1 LDAPLADLNTFL
13 GTLELAGLGD
23 VTALFKDYLRFV
35 GCNTL
40 AEHVGFGDMTGFC
53 MKLVFSLACTSL
65 LKSTDLRL
73 KGVNAVIFCLKVVDI
88 VFGDESCDSTRSLF
102 ISTAA
107 YFGEMPSWILSPFSS
122 RANFLSSLFSFC
134 FFSKCFI

>member
-1 LDAPLADLNTFL
+1 M
-13 GTLELAGLGD
+13 AGLGD
-23 VTALFKDYLRFV
+23 VTALFKDYLSFV

-40 AEHVGFGDMTGFC
+40 AEHVGFGDITGFC
-53 MKLVFSLACTSL
+53 MKLVLSLACTSL

-73 KGVNAVIFCLKVVDI
+73 KGVNAVIFCLKAIVKVVDI

-107 YFGEMPSWILSPFSS
+107 YFAVGDTPGWILSPFSS